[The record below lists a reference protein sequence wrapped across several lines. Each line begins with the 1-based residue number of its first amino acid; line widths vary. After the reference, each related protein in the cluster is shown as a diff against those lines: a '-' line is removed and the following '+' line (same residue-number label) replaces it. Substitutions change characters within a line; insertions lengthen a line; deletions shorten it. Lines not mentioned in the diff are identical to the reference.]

1 MRYANP
7 IDGGY
12 VYPTIA
18 VFIQWMPNGF
28 SGQTYRS
35 TDGTVFN
42 VVEGRGRARIGELD
56 FAFESHDVFVVP
68 PWTYYHFE
76 TERECVLF
84 SYSDRA
90 AQEALGF
97 WREEDPS
104 NAPTRQKHDL
114 I

>member
-7 IDGGY
+7 VDGGY

-42 VVEGRGRARIGELD
+42 VVEGHGRAHIGEDD
-56 FAFESHDVFVVP
+56 FAFEPHDVFVVT
-68 PWTYYHFE
+68 PWTSYYIM
-76 TERECVLF
+76 TESECVLF

-97 WREEDPS
+97 WREEDPANRS
-104 NAPTRQKHDL
+104 TG
-114 I
+114 

>member
-18 VFIQWMPNGF
+18 VFIQWLPNGF

-42 VVEGRGRARIGELD
+42 VVEGRGRAHVGDTE
-56 FAFESHDVFVVP
+56 FAFERHDVFVMP
-68 PWTYYHFE
+68 PWTPYRLN
-76 TERECVLF
+76 TDGACVLF
-84 SYSDRA
+84 SYFDRA

-97 WREEDPS
+97 WREDDLS
-104 NAPTRQKHDL
+104 NSA
-114 I
+114 